1 MGERTICVRFISLAR
16 LTFATIMVNWFCFVS
31 DMLVTLPLPNSGRG
45 EKETVPR
52 KQLSFRW
59 MIAPQ
64 GSPAT
69 SATRSSAKGNTAL
82 KYKNP

>member
-1 MGERTICVRFISLAR
+1 M
-16 LTFATIMVNWFCFVS
+16 LTFARITVNWFC
-31 DMLVTLPLPNSGRG
+31 LVLLQICWLHYLFLTQ
-45 EKETVPR
+45 EKGGGGDSAC

-69 SATRSSAKGNTAL
+69 SATRSLAKGNSAL